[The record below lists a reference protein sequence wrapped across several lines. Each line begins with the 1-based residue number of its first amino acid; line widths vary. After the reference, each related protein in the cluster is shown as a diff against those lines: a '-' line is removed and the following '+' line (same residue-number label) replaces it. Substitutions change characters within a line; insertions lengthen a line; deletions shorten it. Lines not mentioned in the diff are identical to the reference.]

1 MITPDRWLVIEVIKG
16 ELYKV
21 FGTWSGSYLYG
32 DSWRLNS
39 GIVDVV
45 DTDEA
50 FIFIGN
56 SGSEY
61 TCLKGRYGTTSYG
74 SGFLSEEMKVMPED
88 TDWARLI
95 VVGYD

>member
-61 TCLKGRYGTTSYG
+61 FCRKGRYGTTAYG
-74 SGFLSEEMKVMPED
+74 SEFLSEEMRVMPED